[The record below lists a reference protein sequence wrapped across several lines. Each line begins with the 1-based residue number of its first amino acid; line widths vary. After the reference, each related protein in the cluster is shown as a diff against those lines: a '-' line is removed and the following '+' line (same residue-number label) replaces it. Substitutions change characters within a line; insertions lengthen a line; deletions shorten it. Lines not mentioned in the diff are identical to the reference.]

1 MYKTILL
8 FLLFSFTC
16 YGYKPTFLE
25 DLSLVSSMSYQ
36 EMMGKNTPSWEF
48 VQNKEE
54 FEKLKQFENLY
65 EKRKKLYLDPKDE
78 YKIPKIIH
86 FIWIGPKSFP
96 PESVANVRSW
106 IEKHPDWIVKF
117 WTDKERP
124 PPCKGMQLC
133 RVDKHPMPNVKE
145 IYDKSDNWGEKSD
158 IFRIEIVLQEGGVYT
173 DHDIYC
179 IHAFDSFHKAYN
191 FYGGLEQPHVP
202 LDGYRVT
209 SCNGLIAAKPSHPIL
224 LETVNVMKNRW
235 EMVQKKYPENNSI
248 HRMKRVQ
255 ERTYL
260 SLHLAIEENIFKN
273 EEDMLF
279 PASYFFASE
288 NNTSIYSHHFYEA
301 TWAKPYLET
310 NFQKITLKKTTTIK
324 KKLHA
329 LFVLGSSFF
338 ASFLCFSFFLRRKMK

>member
-96 PESVANVRSW
+96 PESVANVR
-106 IEKHPDWIVKF
+106 
-117 WTDKERP
+117 
-124 PPCKGMQLC
+124 
-133 RVDKHPMPNVKE
+133 
-145 IYDKSDNWGEKSD
+145 YDKSDNWGEKSD